1 MFFAEIKNKKDE
13 IFVKRKDKKD
23 FASQIYWV
31 IDLFLYLPK
40 FQDSFSV
47 QTF

>member
-1 MFFAEIKNKKDE
+1 MFFAEIKDKKDE

-23 FASQIYWV
+23 FASQIYW
-31 IDLFLYLPK
+31 FFHYLPK